1 LDHNQNN
8 LKLIRGSNTPFLLT
22 NNYIMKD
29 LEILKQVF
37 TKKNILLGILFNVT
51 WITTMYGVLD
61 LLLYLRYDLGWI

>member
-1 LDHNQNN
+1 
-8 LKLIRGSNTPFLLT
+8 
-22 NNYIMKD
+22 MKD

-37 TKKNILLGILFNVT
+37 TKKNILLGILFNVI